1 LFETINK
8 RNKTLAKL
16 TKGSRGSIQIN
27 RIRNVKRD
35 ITTEMED
42 LTGKRGPLDLQTLYA
57 SVQGMPGP
65 KNGNGWVGEWGGEG
79 VGNFWDSIGNVIEE
93 NT

>member
-1 LFETINK
+1 MFETINK

-65 KNGNGWVGEWGGEG
+65 RSRSGWVGGWGGSVWGTFAIALEM
-79 VGNFWDSIGNVIEE
+79 
-93 NT
+93 